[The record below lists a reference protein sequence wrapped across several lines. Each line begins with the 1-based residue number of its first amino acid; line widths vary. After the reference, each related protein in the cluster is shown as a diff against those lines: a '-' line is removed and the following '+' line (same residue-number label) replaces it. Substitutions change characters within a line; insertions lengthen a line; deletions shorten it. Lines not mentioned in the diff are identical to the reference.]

1 MVKSSMHLFMISL
14 PDDPRRRQSGLS
26 KIHPLNL
33 PYEVVDGVEASKWR
47 IDQLPV
53 SAKTLREMRIGEIGC
68 YLAHLR
74 ALRRV
79 VDYRL
84 PWACILE
91 DDFCFEPEPDF
102 GLVEIG
108 DALPREFDYIHLQ
121 RNIDQNSKFRVVE
134 KHGAFNRVCET
145 PLGTVGYLISHGLA
159 KYILDNHAR
168 CKTPIDHLYA
178 KLSHQGL
185 FYAPVK
191 PLVGVQLGLD
201 SAINP

>member
-1 MVKSSMHLFMISL
+1 MHLFMISL
-14 PDDPRRRQSGLS
+14 PDDPHRRQSGLS
-26 KIHPLNL
+26 KIQPLNL
-33 PYEVVDGVEASKWR
+33 PYEVVDGVEAAKWR
-47 IDQLPV
+47 TDQLPV
-53 SAKTLREMRIGEIGC
+53 SAKTRQEMRVGEIGC

-91 DDFCFEPEPDF
+91 DDFCFEPDPDF
-102 GLVEIG
+102 GLVEIS

-121 RNIDQNSKFRVVE
+121 RNIGQNGKFRVVQT
-134 KHGAFNRVCET
+134 HGPFHRVCET
-145 PLGTVGYLISHGLA
+145 PLGTVGYLISYRLA
-159 KYILDNHAR
+159 NYILNTHAR
-168 CKTPIDHLYA
+168 CETPIDHLYA